1 VRTLRVLPPLLL
13 LAVALAATTTAAA
26 QNETAGALTLLS
38 QSPWTGPNHPLE
50 LGLRIENT
58 TDATLG
64 DLSLTLSIE
73 TPTRSRTEYDQAMRS
88 TQPRIAVVSVPH
100 PIPGSIAPGASRR
113 IEITQPLT
121 GLSET
126 ALYPVRVDLFSSL
139 SPVATL
145 RTPMV
150 YLMSAPKLPLL
161 FTTTWVLW
169 EPLQLGP
176 DGVLGSGPIT
186 SDISPGGRLEQTI
199 AAIHAGPSRADV
211 AVSPVLVDEL
221 RTMAGGYR
229 MRSAPGARVTV
240 VHAGTGGAADAT
252 RVLGELRSLA
262 HDPGIELVA
271 LPFGDPS
278 LPALVHGGLSTELRT
293 LVLRGAQEISSGLS
307 ATPVASV
314 ARPPFSE
321 VDTSSLGQL
330 VRTGARTI
338 LLDPGIAPPPI
349 DDTFSPPPVAPL
361 VTGGRTATGVAPDEL
376 LASDMQQWAAQDP
389 PVLAAQLAVGE
400 LATIYLESPGTPHR
414 GAAVIF
420 PERTPESVGF
430 LQTFAALAGHEPWLK
445 PATASTL
452 AADVRANRSAV
463 RVRPRVLHAFP
474 AGYALRY
481 RATRDAL
488 TQFESAVLNAQ
499 GLDARL
505 RTNVLYSIGG
515 TAVRNVPVGLS
526 FMSSVTSTV
535 EHLLGQIRPR
545 SGVVTLTERSGPVYL
560 TVANDSI
567 YTAQV
572 VVRLV
577 SASQLTF
584 PHGNRRTITIAP
596 NTSQFLSFAVQ
607 TKTTGRFPVSVQIFT
622 RAGRQ
627 IAETQMIV
635 RSTAY
640 NLVALVVTLGAALF
654 LLAWW
659 GRRFLPR
666 RTS

>member
-1 VRTLRVLPPLLL
+1 MRSLRLLPPLLL
-13 LAVALAATTTAAA
+13 LAVALAATTPSAA
-26 QNETAGALTLLS
+26 QNQTPDALTLLN
-38 QSPWTGPNHPLE
+38 QSPWTGPDRPLE

-58 TDATLG
+58 TDATLT

-73 TPTRSRTEYDQAMRS
+73 TPTRSRTAYDQAMRS

-100 PIPGSIAPGASRR
+100 PIPGAIAPGASRH

-150 YLMSAPKLPLL
+150 YLTSAPKLPLL
-161 FTTTWVLW
+161 YTTTWVLW

-176 DGVLGSGPIT
+176 DGVLGAGPIT
-186 SDISPGGRLEQTI
+186 KDIAPGGQLEQTV
-199 AAIHAGPSRADV
+199 AAIDAGPSRVDV

-221 RTMAGGYR
+221 KTMSRGYR
-229 MRSAPGARVTV
+229 MRSGPGGRVTEV
-240 VHAGTGGAADAT
+240 PAGTGGAADAA

-262 HDPGIELVA
+262 KRPGIELVA

-278 LPALVHGGLSTELRT
+278 IPALIHGGLSTELQT
-293 LVLRGAQEISSGLS
+293 LVLRGAQEVSSGLGGAS
-307 ATPVASV
+307 DATV

-321 VDTSSLGQL
+321 IDTPSLGQL
-330 VRTGARTI
+330 ARTGARTV
-338 LLDPGIAPPPI
+338 LLDPGVAPPPS
-349 DDTFSPPPVAPL
+349 DVTFSPPPVVPL
-361 VTGGRTATGVAPDEL
+361 VAGGHTVTGVAPDAL
-376 LASDMQQWAAQDP
+376 LAQDMQTWAAQDP

-420 PERTPESVGF
+420 PERTPESARF
-430 LQTFAALAGHEPWLK
+430 LQTFAALTSREPWLR
-445 PATASTL
+445 PATAATL
-452 AADVRANRSAV
+452 AADVRSNRAPV
-463 RVRPRVLHAFP
+463 RARSRVLHAFP
-474 AGYALRY
+474 QGYALRY
-481 RATRDAL
+481 RATRDTL
-488 TQFESAVLNAQ
+488 TQFESAIQQADALE
-499 GLDARL
+499 ARL
-505 RTNVLYSIGG
+505 LTNLLYSIGG
-515 TAVRNVPVGLS
+515 TAVRSVPVGLG

-535 EHLLGQIRPR
+535 EHVLGQIRPR
-545 SGVVTLTERSGPVYL
+545 SGVLTLTERSGPVYL
-560 TVANDSI
+560 TVANDSV
-567 YTAQV
+567 YPAQV

-584 PHGNRRTITIAP
+584 PHGNRRTITIAAHG
-596 NTSQFLSFAVQ
+596 SQFLSFAVQ

-666 RTS
+666 RMS